1 MRRELLASKKKET
14 GLSLD
19 PRTKLALLITIA
31 LFVLSGGGGAA
42 SKQFAPILAA
52 VPLILL
58 LTEKSWK
65 GSVIYFVLYG
75 GSYILQLW
83 ALPHLSGLPN
93 FLVVAICGF
102 FMRFVPG
109 IMMGYITVRTTTV
122 SEFVASMKKLHLPE
136 QIIIPMS
143 VIFRFFPTVVEE
155 YNAIG
160 DAMKMRGIRF
170 GGGKASAML
179 EYRLVPVIMCSV
191 KIGGVPADPADGLLG
206 KDRGGAECGSHHKGA
221 GIGQKAHE
229 HLPDR
234 LSCAGCFFPAAMCG
248 GFCNSYCH
256 DDYREVGL

>member
-1 MRRELLASKKKET
+1 MRHELLASKKKET

-19 PRTKLALLITIA
+19 PRTKLALLVTIA

-191 KIGGVPADPADGLLG
+191 KIGEELNAAALTRGL
-206 KDRGGAECGSHHKGA
+206 GGPVKRTNTCE
-221 GIGQKAHE
+221 IGFHVQ
-229 HLPDR
+229 DV
-234 LSCAGCFFPAAMCG
+234 FFLLLCVVAFAIPIVTMITG
-248 GFCNSYCH
+248 
-256 DDYREVGL
+256 R

>member
-102 FMRFVPG
+102 FMRFV
-109 IMMGYITVRTTTV
+109 MGYITVRTTTV

-191 KIGGVPADPADGLLG
+191 NAAALTRGLGGPVKRTNICEIGFHVQDVFFLLLCVVAFAIPIVTMITG
-206 KDRGGAECGSHHKGA
+206 R
-221 GIGQKAHE
+221 
-229 HLPDR
+229 
-234 LSCAGCFFPAAMCG
+234 
-248 GFCNSYCH
+248 
-256 DDYREVGL
+256 

>member
-1 MRRELLASKKKET
+1 M
-14 GLSLD
+14 
-19 PRTKLALLITIA
+19 
-31 LFVLSGGGGAA
+31 GAA

-143 VIFRFFPTVVEE
+143 VIFRFFPTVVER
-155 YNAIG
+155 I
-160 DAMKMRGIRF
+160 
-170 GGGKASAML
+170 
-179 EYRLVPVIMCSV
+179 
-191 KIGGVPADPADGLLG
+191 
-206 KDRGGAECGSHHKGA
+206 
-221 GIGQKAHE
+221 
-229 HLPDR
+229 
-234 LSCAGCFFPAAMCG
+234 
-248 GFCNSYCH
+248 
-256 DDYREVGL
+256 

>member
-160 DAMKMRGIRF
+160 E
-170 GGGKASAML
+170 ASAML

-191 KIGGVPADPADGLLG
+191 KIGEELNAAALTRGL
-206 KDRGGAECGSHHKGA
+206 GGPVKRTNICE
-221 GIGQKAHE
+221 IGFHVQ
-229 HLPDR
+229 DV
-234 LSCAGCFFPAAMCG
+234 FFLLLCVVAFAIPIVTMITG
-248 GFCNSYCH
+248 
-256 DDYREVGL
+256 R

>member
-1 MRRELLASKKKET
+1 MRRELLASQKNEK

-42 SKQFAPILAA
+42 SKQFAPVLAA

-58 LTEKSWK
+58 LSERSWK
-65 GSVIYFVLYG
+65 SALTYFVLYG
-75 GSYILQLW
+75 GSYLLQIL
-83 ALPHLSGLPN
+83 ALPYLNGLPN

-102 FMRFVPG
+102 FVRFVPG

-122 SEFVASMKKLHLPE
+122 SEFVAAMEKLHLPE

-170 GGGKASAML
+170 GGGKASAIL
-179 EYRLVPVIMCSV
+179 EYRMVPMMMCSV
-191 KIGGVPADPADGLLG
+191 KIGEELSAAALTRGL
-206 KDRGGAECGSHHKGA
+206 GGPVKRTNICK
-221 GIGQKAHE
+221 IGFHVQDVIFLLLCVIAFAI
-229 HLPDR
+229 PVV
-234 LSCAGCFFPAAMCG
+234 AMI
-248 GFCNSYCH
+248 
-256 DDYREVGL
+256 VGR

>member
-19 PRTKLALLITIA
+19 PRTKLALLVTIA

-191 KIGGVPADPADGLLG
+191 KGRI
-206 KDRGGAECGSHHKGA
+206 KCGSPDKR
-221 GIGQKAHE
+221 IGWSGQEDK
-229 HLPDR
+229 HLRNR
-234 LSCAGCFFPAAMCG
+234 LSCAGCVFPAAMCG

>member
-65 GSVIYFVLYG
+65 GSVIYFVLY
-75 GSYILQLW
+75 
-83 ALPHLSGLPN
+83 
-93 FLVVAICGF
+93 
-102 FMRFVPG
+102 
-109 IMMGYITVRTTTV
+109 
-122 SEFVASMKKLHLPE
+122 ASMKKLHLPE

-191 KIGGVPADPADGLLG
+191 KIGEELNAAALTRGL
-206 KDRGGAECGSHHKGA
+206 GGPVKRTNICE
-221 GIGQKAHE
+221 IGFHVQ
-229 HLPDR
+229 DV
-234 LSCAGCFFPAAMCG
+234 FFLLLCVVAFAIPIVTMITG
-248 GFCNSYCH
+248 
-256 DDYREVGL
+256 R

>member
-42 SKQFAPILAA
+42 SSKQFAPILAA

-83 ALPHLSGLPN
+83 ALPHLSGLLN

-191 KIGGVPADPADGLLG
+191 KIGEELNAAALTRGL
-206 KDRGGAECGSHHKGA
+206 GGPVKRTNICE
-221 GIGQKAHE
+221 IGFHVQ
-229 HLPDR
+229 DV
-234 LSCAGCFFPAAMCG
+234 FFLLLCVVAFAIPIVTMITG
-248 GFCNSYCH
+248 
-256 DDYREVGL
+256 R

>member
-102 FMRFVPG
+102 F
-109 IMMGYITVRTTTV
+109 IMYNNLRKLKT
-122 SEFVASMKKLHLPE
+122 AQKK
-136 QIIIPMS
+136 
-143 VIFRFFPTVVEE
+143 T
-155 YNAIG
+155 
-160 DAMKMRGIRF
+160 
-170 GGGKASAML
+170 
-179 EYRLVPVIMCSV
+179 
-191 KIGGVPADPADGLLG
+191 
-206 KDRGGAECGSHHKGA
+206 
-221 GIGQKAHE
+221 
-229 HLPDR
+229 
-234 LSCAGCFFPAAMCG
+234 
-248 GFCNSYCH
+248 
-256 DDYREVGL
+256 

>member
-1 MRRELLASKKKET
+1 MRRELLASKKKEN

-160 DAMKMRGIRF
+160 DAMKMRGIRLLCPQEPPSF
-170 GGGKASAML
+170 HLLRIPISVGILSVIVLSFLYSYYSYYYYYSYPQTVPDTLQKSTASYEKTESTM
-179 EYRLVPVIMCSV
+179 
-191 KIGGVPADPADGLLG
+191 
-206 KDRGGAECGSHHKGA
+206 
-221 GIGQKAHE
+221 
-229 HLPDR
+229 
-234 LSCAGCFFPAAMCG
+234 
-248 GFCNSYCH
+248 
-256 DDYREVGL
+256 

>member
-19 PRTKLALLITIA
+19 PRTKLALLVTIA

-109 IMMGYITVRTTTV
+109 IMMGYIFLYAV
-122 SEFVASMKKLHLPE
+122 
-136 QIIIPMS
+136 
-143 VIFRFFPTVVEE
+143 
-155 YNAIG
+155 
-160 DAMKMRGIRF
+160 
-170 GGGKASAML
+170 
-179 EYRLVPVIMCSV
+179 
-191 KIGGVPADPADGLLG
+191 
-206 KDRGGAECGSHHKGA
+206 
-221 GIGQKAHE
+221 
-229 HLPDR
+229 
-234 LSCAGCFFPAAMCG
+234 CAGDYDGIHHGQDDDGQRVCCRHEEAAFTGADHHSYVRDIPIFP
-248 GFCNSYCH
+248 YCC
-256 DDYREVGL
+256 RRI